1 MKSQLHKGNLKVR
14 TSRRCCLRRGAYRIS
29 NDASQV
35 FDAYFFEKNVQGDI
49 IGVYNSTGKKI
60 GAYTYDAWGKCSLSV
75 ASGNTILEDK
85 VVLFYNPFRYRGY
98 YYDNETGFYYL
109 QSRYYNPEWGRF
121 LNADGYINANGDIIG
136 FNIFA
141 YCGNNPIMETDPTG
155 KWTFSTGIGFSA
167 FLFAGVSYSI
177 NISFDSQGN
186 IALQTTKAN
195 VFERNGGVIMGGG
208 SIGVSL
214 CSTYTCLD
222 SVDEL
227 EGIFYNAGGT
237 IPVLDVGIEANMTP
251 DYEVVGGTATTGIG
265 VGVDLHF
272 SGTTTTTVG
281 KFNIVE
287 AAKGLWAKIRGV
299 FT

>member
-1 MKSQLHKGNLKVR
+1 MIVSFLC
-14 TSRRCCLRRGAYRIS
+14 SY
-29 NDASQV
+29 DV
-35 FDAYFFEKNVQGDI
+35 FFYEKNTHGDI
-49 IGVYNSTGKKI
+49 IALYNAEGKQI
-60 GAYTYDAWGKCSLSV
+60 CTYTYDAWGACMIFRQSNVTLT
-75 ASGNTILEDK
+75 ALEDDIAK
-85 VVLFYNPFRYRGY
+85 RNPFRYRGY
-98 YYDNETGFYYL
+98 YYDFETGLYYL

-121 LNADGYINANGDIIG
+121 INADGYINANGDIIG

-195 VFERNGGVIMGGG
+195 VFERNGGVIMGGC

-251 DYEVVGGTATTGIG
+251 DYEVVGGENCNYRYR
-265 VGVDLHF
+265 
-272 SGTTTTTVG
+272 S
-281 KFNIVE
+281 
-287 AAKGLWAKIRGV
+287 WS
-299 FT
+299 